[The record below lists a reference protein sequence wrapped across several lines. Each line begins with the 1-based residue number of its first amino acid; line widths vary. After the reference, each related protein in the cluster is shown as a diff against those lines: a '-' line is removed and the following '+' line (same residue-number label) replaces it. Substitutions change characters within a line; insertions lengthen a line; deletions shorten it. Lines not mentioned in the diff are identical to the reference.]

1 MADNEVSETSSPGER
16 LWAEGVAGQLH
27 LALAAA
33 DTALAV
39 EAGRKLLYANEVVDY
54 RSAGNQIDVSWQQFE
69 TDLLVREVEGETWK
83 PRVVIETKLR
93 SVTTHDAI
101 TYSQKAVLHK
111 QVHPYLRY
119 GILLGDRLHHPLPG
133 RLFRHGAHFD
143 FMTSWVDQA
152 PTPGEF
158 ESLLALLLEEVSAS
172 RQLEEILKDSRSR
185 SRNRYTTLHRRL
197 HLFVAPPASAPSAT
211 PATAPGAALPDQS
224 PGPFAES
231 PSVPPEAGP
240 AQVTDTPPPKAGA
253 LGPNERLR
261 DYLRSLPLDIS
272 EIELTWDQLDQI
284 RQQPLPNSAREHSA
298 WWDNASVNAGHSQAR
313 GWLDA
318 GWEKVTFSKDR
329 GTVRFR
335 RSAGTQHDGD

>member
-1 MADNEVSETSSPGER
+1 MALNDDSGAASPGER
-16 LWAEGVAGQLH
+16 LWANGVASKLH
-27 LALAAA
+27 LAMATA
-33 DTALAV
+33 DTSLVV

-54 RSAGNQIDVSWQQFE
+54 TSAGNQIDARIQWFE

-101 TYSQKAVLHK
+101 TYSQKAVLHR

-119 GILLGDRLHHPLPG
+119 GILLGDRLHYPLPG

-143 FMTSWVDQA
+143 FMTSWVGQA

-158 ESLLALLLEEVSAS
+158 ERLLTLLLEEVAAS

-197 HLFVAPPASAPSAT
+197 SLLSSSSTSTPSVP
-211 PATAPGAALPDQS
+211 PATASGAALPDQS
-224 PGPFAES
+224 PGPRAES
-231 PSVPPEAGP
+231 PSVPPDAGA
-240 AQVTDTPPPKAGA
+240 AQATDTTPPKAVT

-272 EIELTWDQLDQI
+272 EIMLTFDQLDQI

-298 WWDNASVNAGHSQAR
+298 WWDRGSVNAGHLQAC

-318 GWEKVTFSKDR
+318 GWEKEAFSRNR

-335 RSAGTQHDGD
+335 RSAGAQHDGD